1 MPKEVEIVSI
11 GNELL
16 IGKTAN
22 TNAQW
27 LAKRATSLGL
37 PVRRVTVISD
47 DVKEIAKVMK
57 EAIHRNPTFI
67 VTTGGLG
74 PTFDDKALEGI
85 AKALRSKLT
94 VNEEALRMVKEKYV
108 KYAEERGEAKIEL
121 TPPRIKMAKLPAEAK
136 PLPNPVGT
144 APGVAVKEGDVTI
157 FALPGVPS
165 EMKAIFEGSLLP
177 ILKAAAGDQTFF
189 ETSLYVTGIMESEMA
204 PAIDS
209 VMHDN
214 PHTYIKSHPMG
225 AEKKPS
231 LELHISTTTGDIE
244 VAKKRVS
251 RTLIQLTELIR
262 QKGGKTRTPQEKNNQ
277 HPP

>member
-1 MPKEVEIVSI
+1 MTSMPEEVEIVSI

-16 IGKTAN
+16 IGKTLN

-37 PVRRVTVISD
+37 PVGRITVISD
-47 DVKEIAKVMK
+47 DIEEIAKTIQ

-67 VTTGGLG
+67 ITTGGLG

-85 AKALRSKLT
+85 AKALRSELT
-94 VNEEALRMVKEKYV
+94 VNEEALRMVEEKYV
-108 KYAEERGEAKIEL
+108 KYAEERGQAKIEL

-136 PLPNPVGT
+136 PLPNLVGT

-165 EMKAIFEGSLLP
+165 EMRAIFENSLLP
-177 ILKAAAGDQTFF
+177 VLKAAAGDQTFF
-189 ETSLYVTGIMESEMA
+189 ETSLYVTGIMESEIA
-204 PAIDS
+204 PIIDK
-209 VMHDN
+209 VMQDN
-214 PHTYIKSHPMG
+214 PHTYIKSHPLG

-231 LELHISTTTGDIE
+231 LELHISTTTEDIE

-251 RTLIQLTELIR
+251 KTLIQLAELIR
-262 QKGGKTRTPQEKNNQ
+262 EKGGKTRISKKRKP
-277 HPP
+277 